1 MPAARRAVALALVA
15 GLLLAAAPR
24 ASAQDDL
31 LVSVQLGGAAPVAP
45 PEFPDFWNP
54 GWSLGGGVG
63 FALTPEWEV
72 TVNAQYSRFGADED
86 GQIEDLLIT
95 GPSGTSEIASLDGRS
110 AGALA
115 LTADA
120 RLHWRTLAAPVSP
133 YLVFGAGFFSL
144 ATSDAVVR
152 AVDPSFPEIQL
163 PGETDAGL
171 AATTGVGCRWR
182 LAEGRYLG
190 VESIYV
196 IGFTEGASTQIL
208 PLRVGFAQRL

>member
-1 MPAARRAVALALVA
+1 MIAAGRCALALALA
-15 GLLLAAAPR
+15 GLTVAAAAPVR
-24 ASAQDDL
+24 AQDDL
-31 LVSVQLGGAAPVAP
+31 LLSVQAGGAAPVAP
-45 PEFPDFWNP
+45 PEFPDFWNL

-72 TVNAQYSRFGADED
+72 TVNAQYSRFGADEN

-144 ATSDAVVR
+144 ATSDAVIR

-163 PGETDAGL
+163 EGETDSGL
-171 AATTGVGCRWR
+171 AATTGAGCRWR
-182 LAEGRYLG
+182 VGEGRYLG
-190 VESIYV
+190 VETIYV

-208 PLRVGFAQRL
+208 PLRVTFAQRL